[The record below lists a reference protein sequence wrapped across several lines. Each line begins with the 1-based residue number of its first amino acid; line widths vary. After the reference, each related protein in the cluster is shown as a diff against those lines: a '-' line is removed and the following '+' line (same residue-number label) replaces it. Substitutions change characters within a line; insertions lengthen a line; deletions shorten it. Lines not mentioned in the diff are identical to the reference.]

1 MAAAP
6 VLWRAGL
13 WQHREVR
20 FIVYGAGAIG
30 GVVGARLHQAG
41 HQVALVA
48 RGAHREA
55 IARDGLVIES
65 PEGTEHLAIPVVGD
79 PSELDW
85 GEPAVVVLSVK
96 GQDTQGALERLGAVA
111 PSSTPVVCAQNGVE
125 NERMVLRRFEHAY
138 AMCVVCAATHLR
150 PGVVQVHFT
159 PVSGLMDL
167 GRYPAGV
174 DGTADRVAAALS
186 AATFDSVARADIM
199 RWKYRKLVHNLVN
212 AVEALCGSAGRGSA
226 IGRRAQAEGE
236 AVLLAAGIDVATAE
250 EDRARR
256 GSLLFG
262 DGRALA
268 STASGGWSG
277 GSSWQ
282 SVVRGAGSVEADFL
296 NGEIALLGRLH
307 GIPTPVNAL
316 LQRRV
321 NQMVALGQ
329 QPGVVTPEEL
339 LSLVSLAGD

>member
-1 MAAAP
+1 M
-6 VLWRAGL
+6 
-13 WQHREVR
+13 R
-20 FIVYGAGAIG
+20 FVVYGAGAIG

-41 HQVALVA
+41 HRVELIA
-48 RGAHREA
+48 RGAHRDA

-65 PEGTEHLAIPVVGD
+65 PERTEHLAIAVVGD
-79 PSELDW
+79 PGDLDW
-85 GEPAVVVLSVK
+85 GEPAVVVLAVK

-111 PSSTPVVCAQNGVE
+111 PPSTTVVCAQNGVD
-125 NERMVLRRFEHAY
+125 NERMVLRRFEHTY
-138 AMCVVCAATHLR
+138 AMSVVCAATHLR

-159 PVSGLMDL
+159 PLSGLMDL
-167 GRYPAGV
+167 GRYPTGV
-174 DGTADRVAAALS
+174 DATAERVAGALS
-186 AATFDSVARADIM
+186 AATFDSVARDDIM

-212 AVEALCGSAGRGSA
+212 AVEALCGAGGRGSV
-226 IGRRAQAEGE
+226 IGRAAQAEGE
-236 AVLLAAGIDVATAE
+236 AVLAAAGIDVATVE

-262 DGRALA
+262 DGRAL
-268 STASGGWSG
+268 SPTASGGWSG

-307 GIPTPVNAL
+307 GIPTPVNSL

-329 QPGVVTPEEL
+329 QPGVVGPDEL
-339 LSLVSLAGD
+339 LAHVGA